1 MDAHRAE
8 LDGKSRTLVFGKV
21 GYRASSKLMLAP
33 AKVAEAIAALKAL
46 GRKELV
52 KTTETLD
59 REALKRSRP
68 RCWKASG
75 HISARGMSST
85 TTSAANSRKCSKE
98 GGAAMGALDIDKGQV
113 KNIYA
118 IAAKLG
124 MVDRSSHEGT
134 LHELVQGLTG
144 KTSVKDLT
152 HSEALEVLT
161 ELRRRS
167 TPATPK
173 KKNGRGNMT
182 KHRAASARRSRKKS
196 VVPHVPT

>member
-1 MDAHRAE
+1 
-8 LDGKSRTLVFGKV
+8 
-21 GYRASSKLMLAP
+21 
-33 AKVAEAIAALKAL
+33 
-46 GRKELV
+46 
-52 KTTETLD
+52 
-59 REALKRSRP
+59 
-68 RCWKASG
+68 
-75 HISARGMSST
+75 
-85 TTSAANSRKCSKE
+85 
-98 GGAAMGALDIDKGQV
+98 MGALDIDKGQV

-124 MVDRSSHEGT
+124 MVDRSSHEDA

-173 KKNGRGNMT
+173 KNGRGNMT
-182 KHRAASARRSRKKS
+182 KHRAASVRRSRKKCGTS
-196 VVPHVPT
+196 CSNLKSSTRHRRACSCGIVCAV